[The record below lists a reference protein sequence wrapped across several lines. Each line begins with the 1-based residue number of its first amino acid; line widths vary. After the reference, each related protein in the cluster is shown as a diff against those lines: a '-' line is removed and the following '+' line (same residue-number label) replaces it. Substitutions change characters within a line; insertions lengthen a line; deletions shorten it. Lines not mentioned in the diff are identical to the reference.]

1 MPLTRDNESTDEQR
15 ADARNETARDEV
27 EVEPRALNASPAF
40 AYIRPESP
48 PPRLA
53 QRRWLIGAAACLLA
67 AAALLMW
74 AHIDAAFVVATLG
87 VLAWFFDLRNRLR
100 PPDIEA
106 DEKSA
111 DAYQDG
117 DEKFNDR
124 DER

>member
-1 MPLTRDNESTDEQR
+1 M
-15 ADARNETARDEV
+15 
-27 EVEPRALNASPAF
+27 
-40 AYIRPESP
+40 
-48 PPRLA
+48 PRLA
-53 QRRWLIGAAACLLA
+53 RRYWLIGAAACLLA

-74 AHIDAAFVVATLG
+74 SHLDAAFVVATLG
-87 VLAWFFDLRNRLR
+87 ILAWFFDLRNRLR

-106 DEKSA
+106 DEKFA

>member
-1 MPLTRDNESTDEQR
+1 MPFTRDNESTDEQR
-15 ADARNETARDEV
+15 ADARRETARH
-27 EVEPRALNASPAF
+27 EVEPRAPDASPSF
-40 AYIRPESP
+40 AYSRSESP
-48 PPRLA
+48 VPRLA
-53 QRRWLIGAAACLLA
+53 RRYWLIGAAACLLA

-74 AHIDAAFVVATLG
+74 SHLDAAFVVATLG
-87 VLAWFFDLRNRLR
+87 ILAWFFDLRNRLR

-106 DEKSA
+106 DEKFA